1 MGIDLVSSIKQLKIP
16 HKKEEHIEI
25 RVGIHTGM
33 YIYIML
39 EYCFHAKHKQILYQK
54 TLSLYFF
61 YEIFTGFNK
70 LKMMSEGAY
79 DNLKNVKTI
88 NMFHNCY
95 LKEETV
101 ALTKPLKTISYDS
114 RFQSDIVQGKNDF
127 WLHCALQ
134 GRIMKVVE
142 CMFHYCINIVFKLRF
157 HSYAT
162 KFYLN
167 IKKNQYGWVSEC
179 LLTPSGNYSAISW
192 REQVTF
198 WWDYVRL
205 VKTRW

>member
-1 MGIDLVSSIKQLKIP
+1 
-16 HKKEEHIEI
+16 
-25 RVGIHTGM
+25 
-33 YIYIML
+33 
-39 EYCFHAKHKQILYQK
+39 
-54 TLSLYFF
+54 
-61 YEIFTGFNK
+61 
-70 LKMMSEGAY
+70 
-79 DNLKNVKTI
+79 
-88 NMFHNCY
+88 
-95 LKEETV
+95 
-101 ALTKPLKTISYDS
+101 LTKPLKTISYDS

-127 WLHCALQ
+127 WLYWALQ
-134 GRIMKVVE
+134 GRIMIVVE

-167 IKKNQYGWVSEC
+167 IKKIQYGWVSEC

>member
-79 DNLKNVKTI
+79 DNLKNVKII

-127 WLHCALQ
+127 WLYWALQ
-134 GRIMKVVE
+134 GRIMIVVE
-142 CMFHYCINIVFKLRF
+142 CMFHYYINIVFKLRF

-167 IKKNQYGWVSEC
+167 IKKIQYGWVSEC